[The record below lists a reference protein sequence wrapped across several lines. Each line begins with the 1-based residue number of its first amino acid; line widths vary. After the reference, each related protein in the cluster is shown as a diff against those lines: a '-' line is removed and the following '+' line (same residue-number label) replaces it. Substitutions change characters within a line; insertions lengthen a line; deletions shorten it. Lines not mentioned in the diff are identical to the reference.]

1 MIQRI
6 QSIYLFFAALMI
18 FGLYFFPLA
27 HDVFISGM
35 PTTIKVTGLF
45 QHVNGQIVHTQVFT
59 ALTAVTGIVALV
71 PLVVIFL
78 YKNRKQQ
85 INFCYVAILF
95 IIAYSFWM
103 SQTVKAAAED
113 LILGTNN
120 FGVGLFLTSIS
131 LFLMIMAIKAIQ
143 RDDKLVKSA
152 DRLR

>member
-6 QSIYLFFAALMI
+6 QSIYLLFASLMI

-27 HDVFISGM
+27 HDVFINGM

-45 QHVNGQIVHTQVFT
+45 QSINGQMAHTDVFT
-59 ALTAVTGIVALV
+59 ALTAVTGLVALV

-78 YKNRKQQ
+78 FKNRKQQ
-85 INFCYVAILF
+85 INFSYLAIL
-95 IIAYSFWM
+95 IIIGYSFWM
-103 SQTVKAAAED
+103 SQTVKGAAEGI
-113 LILGTNN
+113 ILGTNN
-120 FGVGLFLTSIS
+120 FGIGLFLTCFS
-131 LFLMIMAIKAIQ
+131 LFFMIMAVKAIQ